1 MSDKCNSQIVFNGV
15 EFGCQWD
22 KNHLGCHSA
31 WTSEVKK
38 IKWSDFDASKAIASL
53 EAKNRELEDLVKV
66 ALNDYTELNKVVC
79 DPQRVK
85 IESLEA
91 KNRELEAE
99 ISEYVKSSYS
109 SKVESCTQHEDF
121 RQGCMRCIYRE
132 AVSAKNLKLQ
142 LAEKDEEIERLK
154 NETL

>member
-1 MSDKCNSQIVFNGV
+1 MSVKRLSVSHCPQIQGCIIRQSEDG
-15 EFGCQWD
+15 EFVNYTD
-22 KNHLGCHSA
+22 Y
-31 WTSEVKK
+31 
-38 IKWSDFDASKAIASL
+38 ASL